1 MMFNRTCKQ
10 TEEVVTGT
18 WDQVC
23 DLDKRLWTD
32 PVPVEPAVG
41 FTYLAIVSVRSDEL
55 LGRGVTASKYIQSHK
70 DFIGLYV

>member
-1 MMFNRTCKQ
+1 MFNRTHKQ
-10 TEEVVTGT
+10 TGEVVTGT

-32 PVPVEPAVG
+32 PEPVKPAVG
-41 FTYLAIVSVRSDEL
+41 FTYLAIIPVRSDDL
-55 LGRGVTASKYIQSHK
+55 LGRGVTANNYVQSHK